1 MFKRLSELPWSD
13 IEALDRKHLAYVLPI
28 GSTEQH
34 GRSYFADLPRRP
46 GKAS

>member
-13 IEALDRKHLAYVLPI
+13 IEVLDRKHLAYVLPI

-34 GRSYFADLPRRP
+34 GRHLPVGTDDRP